1 MGKLLKP
8 GRVVILLSGR
18 RAGCKAV
25 VVQTNESSSKKRPYL
40 NCLVAGVEKA
50 PMKVTKKMSSK
61 KIEKRLKLKAFVKY
75 VNVNH
80 LMPTRYMVTTTLDP
94 KSLVSDEQM
103 ENKSSRKEARK
114 SVKAVLEECF
124 SNPENI
130 DPTQKGTRDTAFLRK
145 KLRF

>member
-1 MGKLLKP
+1 M
-8 GRVVILLSGR
+8 
-18 RAGCKAV
+18 
-25 VVQTNESSSKKRPYL
+25 

-80 LMPTRYMVTTTLDP
+80 LMPTRYFYFFYPITELLDILNHFYQTYNIYRYMVTTTLDP

-114 SVKAVLEECF
+114 SVKAVLEEW
-124 SNPENI
+124 
-130 DPTQKGTRDTAFLRK
+130 
-145 KLRF
+145 